1 MSYTSSP
8 IHDYIT
14 LGFKDGVIDGH
25 KLHYNIPQSAY
36 MSDSRADYVL
46 VSVAD
51 TVFHDITQLNPV
63 CITCNLSRNSYATT
77 QNLTGIISSYIRVA
91 GTSGDS
97 NCSHYVSNDTVKF
110 LTNARPSFI
119 ELKGHKVT
127 NVSGFNDLAL
137 VTGYVTLKFEY
148 ISKDAVKEIES
159 EVRYLEA
166 FPSV

>member
-25 KLHYNIPQSAY
+25 KLQYEIPQSAY

-51 TVFHDITQLNPV
+51 SVFHNNNQLLPA
-63 CITCNLSRNSYATT
+63 CITCNLSRNSYSSA
-77 QNLTGIISSYIRVA
+77 QSLTGIISNYIRVS
-91 GTSGDS
+91 GTDGTN
-97 NCSHYVSNDTVKF
+97 NCSHLMSNDTVKY
-110 LTNARPSFI
+110 LTNARPAFI
-119 ELKGHKVT
+119 ELKGHSVDG
-127 NVSGFNDLAL
+127 NSGFTDLAL
-137 VTGYVTLKFEY
+137 VIGYVTLKFEY
-148 ISKDAVKEIES
+148 ISKNAVKEIEN

>member
-36 MSDSRADYVL
+36 MSDSRADYCL

-51 TVFHDITQLNPV
+51 TVFNDSGELNPV
-63 CITCNLSRNSYATT
+63 CITCNLTRNSYATT
-77 QNLTGIISSYIRVA
+77 QSLTGIISSYTRVA
-91 GTSGDS
+91 GTDGDD
-97 NCSHYVSNDTVKF
+97 NCSHYVSNDTVKY
-110 LTNARPSFI
+110 LTTARPSFI
-119 ELKGHKVT
+119 ELKGHKVEG
-127 NVSGFNDLAL
+127 NSGFSDLAL

-148 ISKDAVKEIES
+148 ISKDAVKEIEN

>member
-14 LGFKDGVIDGH
+14 LGFKDGVVSGH
-25 KLHYNIPQSAY
+25 KLRYEIPQSAY

-51 TVFHDITQLNPV
+51 SAFQDTDQLLPV
-63 CITCNLSRNSYATT
+63 CITCNLSRNSYSTSQT
-77 QNLTGIISSYIRVA
+77 LTGIISNYIRV
-91 GTSGDS
+91 SGADS
-97 NCSHYVSNDTVKF
+97 TNNCSHLMSSDTVKY

-119 ELKGHKVT
+119 ELKGHLVDG
-127 NVSGFNDLAL
+127 NSGFTDLPL
-137 VTGYVTLKFEY
+137 VIGYVTLKFEY
-148 ISKDAVKEIES
+148 ISKNAVKEIEN